1 MLKKGSDASVKSS
14 FVVVKTE
21 VLPEIVLKVIEAKAM
36 KARGEVSSSAEA
48 CRAVGI
54 SRSAYYKYKDS
65 VFNYEEKFTNNI
77 LSVYCILRDEKGVLS
92 SVISKLY
99 ELGANILTINQNI
112 PVDSVATVNFSV
124 RFDKGLLD
132 TSQLTKGLSQVEGVL
147 EVKIISGE

>member
-1 MLKKGSDASVKSS
+1 MKKGSDLSKKGRLFVVKS
-14 FVVVKTE
+14 E

-132 TSQLTKGLSQVEGVL
+132 TSQLTRGLSQVEGVL

>member
-1 MLKKGSDASVKSS
+1 MEKGSGSCKSGRLFVVKS
-14 FVVVKTE
+14 E
-21 VLPEIVLKVIEAKAM
+21 VLPEIVLKVVEAKAL
-36 KARGEVSSSAEA
+36 KARGEVSSSAQA

-65 VFNYEEKFTNNI
+65 VFNYEEKFSNKI

-92 SVISKLY
+92 SVISRLY
-99 ELGANILTINQNI
+99 ELNANILTINQNI

-124 RFDKGLLD
+124 RFDRKMPNTGE
-132 TSQLTKGLSQVEGVL
+132 LTQELSQVDGVL